1 MVHQQEY
8 LKLIEEHTRNTEEN
22 TRKISAHL
30 WVMKWTFL
38 GVVTVVLIL
47 VNK

>member
-8 LKLIEEHTRNTEEN
+8 LKQIEEN